1 MTKWTTASQRRTT
14 TQTQQTPA
22 VWRGIGCLLGV
33 LIPLISWVLAA
44 VTVRVAVAAGW
55 PLPYQL
61 LGYPT
66 LPLVLW
72 KAPGLVPVLAYIQS
86 QQNLYAVIAITITY
100 VIVAGAMMSL
110 IYAIVYRFVGPSR
123 YGPYDAP
130 PPKIRVG
137 RYKR

>member
-1 MTKWTTASQRRTT
+1 MTKWTIANQRRIKAKTE
-14 TQTQQTPA
+14 QTPA
-22 VWRGIGCLLGV
+22 IWRGIGCLLCV
-33 LIPLISWVLAA
+33 IIPLMSWVLAVA
-44 VTVRVAVAAGW
+44 TVQVAVAAGW

-66 LPLVLW
+66 LPLILW

-86 QQNLYAVIAITITY
+86 QQNLYAIMAIALTY
-100 VIVAGAMMSL
+100 VIVAGGLMSVV
-110 IYAIVYRFVGPSR
+110 YAVVYRFVGPSR

-130 PPKIRVG
+130 PPKISVG